1 MAVKVSIIANDI
13 APQLTQINDNEF
25 LLQIDSEDIDLS
37 LTLNAFQIQT
47 LGLTC
52 VHYIPD
58 IEPRFAVAAKEEIYR
73 HPAKMIGQ
81 LEDREIQTLLREIQ
95 SDEIKQFLW
104 YMKDSEDIVNKFLN
118 NMSLRAK
125 EMMVEDIDD
134 FYKTLHPDSAPM
146 KHTEKA
152 RKATENL
159 VNLMHHYQQTGE
171 FLRF

>member
-1 MAVKVSIIANDI
+1 MTVKVSIIANDI
-13 APQLTQINDNEF
+13 DPQLTQINDNEF

-47 LGLTC
+47 LGLKC

-58 IEPRFAVAAKEEIYR
+58 IEPRFAVASEEDVYR
-73 HPAKMIGQ
+73 LPAKMVGQ
-81 LEDREIQTLLREIQ
+81 LEDREIQTLLRELQ

-104 YMKDSEDIVNKFLN
+104 YMKDCEDIVHKFLN

-125 EMMVEDIDD
+125 EMMIEDIDD
-134 FYKTLHPDSAPM
+134 YYKTLHPDSAPM

-152 RKATENL
+152 RKSTEKL
-159 VNLMHHYQQTGE
+159 VNLVHQYQQTGD
-171 FLRF
+171 FLTF

>member
-1 MAVKVSIIANDI
+1 MAVKVSIIASDI
-13 APQLTQINDNEF
+13 DPQLTQINDNEF
-25 LLQIDSEDIDLS
+25 TLQIDSDDIDLS

-47 LGLTC
+47 LGLKC

-58 IEPRFAVAAKEEIYR
+58 IEPRFAVAAEEEVYR
-73 HPAKMIGQ
+73 LPAKMIGQ
-81 LEDREIQTLLREIQ
+81 LEDREIQTLLREAQ

-118 NMSLRAK
+118 NMSQRAK

-134 FYKTLHPDSAPM
+134 FYKTLHPNSAPM

-152 RKATENL
+152 RKSTEKL
-159 VNLMHHYQQTGE
+159 VTLVHHYQQTGE
-171 FLRF
+171 FLAF